1 LSGGEI
7 NALVARLQ
15 ESQKK
20 HQQQLLQ
27 KQAERQAEETAH
39 SFKPL
44 ISERS
49 KVLAA
54 KNKSLPERVE
64 ALLLKKKKRLDDI
77 KQEREQKEL
86 EEATFRPAV
95 NRERPATAGG
105 ALGGDDGGRRA
116 VGHLMQYEVDR
127 RIRAEQRKLL
137 IAEVEGRDLTF
148 SPALNNNS
156 IRIVERLK
164 EAARRAG
171 ADTSGAGAAGA
182 GATFRSAHAAPT
194 PLVHSAPAHS
204 DAAETER
211 RRREAREANEEYR
224 RLAAQLP
231 GHEQETFRPHIDERS
246 KALAGRAI
254 ARQFGAE
261 DVGVTARLAMRT
273 KGRGVSGVGGV
284 ASPAARLAA
293 SGSGAGREVPS
304 ENQPSFFNSVPFD
317 PSGKHDFV
325 LRRFLHGGSA

>member
-1 LSGGEI
+1 MS
-7 NALVARLQ
+7 RLQ

-20 HQQQLLQ
+20 QQQQLLAR
-27 KQAERQAEETAH
+27 QAERQAEETAH
-39 SFKPL
+39 SFKPQ

-49 KVLAA
+49 RQLSA

-105 ALGGDDGGRRA
+105 ALGGEDGGRRA
-116 VGHLMQYEVDR
+116 VGHLMQYEIDR

-148 SPALNNNS
+148 SPALNKNS

-164 EAARRAG
+164 EAAMRAG
-171 ADTSGAGAAGA
+171 GAEGVGGAGGGG
-182 GATFRSAHAAPT
+182 GATFRAPHAAPT
-194 PLVHSAPAHS
+194 PLVHSAPEHP
-204 DAAETER
+204 DAAEAEK
-211 RRREAREANEEYR
+211 RRREAKEANEEYR
-224 RLAAQLP
+224 RLAARLP

-261 DVGVTARLAMRT
+261 DVDVTARLAVRT
-273 KGRGVSGVGGV
+273 KGRGVSGASGV
-284 ASPAARLAA
+284 ASPRERLVA
-293 SGSGAGREVPS
+293 SGGAGRDAPA
-304 ENQPSFFNSVPFD
+304 ENAPNFFNSVPFD

-325 LRRFLHGGSA
+325 LRHFLHG

>member
-1 LSGGEI
+1 V
-7 NALVARLQ
+7 NALVSRLQ

-20 HQQQLLQ
+20 QQQQLLA

-39 SFKPL
+39 SFKPQ

-49 KVLAA
+49 RLLSA

-95 NRERPATAGG
+95 NRDRPSTAGG
-105 ALGGDDGGRRA
+105 ALGGEDGGRRA
-116 VGHLMQYEVDR
+116 VGHLMQYEIDR

-148 SPALNNNS
+148 SPALNKNS

-164 EAARRAG
+164 EAAVRAAPALEAGGGGGGG
-171 ADTSGAGAAGA
+171 ASAASA
-182 GATFRSAHAAPT
+182 SLRSSHAAPT
-194 PLVHSAPAHS
+194 PLVHAPPDHA
-204 DAAETER
+204 DAAEAEK
-211 RRREAREANEEYR
+211 RRREQKEANEEYR
-224 RLAAQLP
+224 RLAARLP
-231 GHEQETFRPHIDERS
+231 GHEEETFRPHIDERS
-246 KALAGRAI
+246 KVLAGRAI
-254 ARQFGAE
+254 ARQFGVE
-261 DVGVTARLAMRT
+261 DVAVTDRLAVRT
-273 KGRGVSGVGGV
+273 KGRGVSGAGGV

-293 SGSGAGREVPS
+293 SGGAGREAPA
-304 ENQPSFFNSVPFD
+304 EHAPHFFNSVPFD

-325 LRRFLHGGSA
+325 LRRFLHG